1 MAVPSRV
8 SKQGEPIPDSIRT
21 NCSSFYAVLIQ
32 NKARRS
38 EYMKYHKFEQGE
50 LFEVTIDRD
59 FERDA
64 QRVYRN
70 SKSI

>member
-1 MAVPSRV
+1 
-8 SKQGEPIPDSIRT
+8 
-21 NCSSFYAVLIQ
+21 
-32 NKARRS
+32 
-38 EYMKYHKFEQGE
+38 MKYHKFEQGE